1 MGHAFEAT
9 VQAKLWAKLQASVRY
24 LTSLRWAGALCVLL
38 LAGHVQAAYEEIYN
52 VDAATIPQGLTQ
64 EKIVQAIKTGGA
76 QRGWVIDE
84 QGPGHLLATL
94 NIRSHTV
101 RADIRYNTTSYSI
114 TYKDSVNMKFKKG
127 RIHGAYNKWVR
138 NLEGDIQRALMLVA
152 L

>member
-1 MGHAFEAT
+1 MRNVLAT
-9 VQAKLWAKLQASVRY
+9 
-24 LTSLRWAGALCVLL
+24 RWLGAAVFLL
-38 LAGHVQAAYEEIYN
+38 LAGLAQAGYEEIYN
-52 VDAATIPQGLTQ
+52 VEGAAIPQGLTQ
-64 EKIVQAIKTGGA
+64 DKIVKAIKAGGA

-101 RADIRYNTTSYSI
+101 RADIHYDSTSYSI

-127 RIHGAYNKWVR
+127 RIHGAYNKWVS
-138 NLEGDIQRALMLVA
+138 NLEGDIQRALQLVA